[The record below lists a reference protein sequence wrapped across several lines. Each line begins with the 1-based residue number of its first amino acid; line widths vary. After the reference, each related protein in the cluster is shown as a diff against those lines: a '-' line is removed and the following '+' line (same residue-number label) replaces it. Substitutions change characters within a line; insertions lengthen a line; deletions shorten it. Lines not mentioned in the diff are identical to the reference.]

1 MNSLELLE
9 KILNDLL
16 KRKEHLESIRLDY
29 AFKDKI
35 GLALSENTVYILN
48 IKKMIKEVSE
58 KNEAVN
64 KNTAIYW
71 NTTDNEIRG
80 Y

>member
-16 KRKEHLESIRLDY
+16 KRKEYLESIRLDY

-35 GLALSENTVYILN
+35 GMVLSENTVYILN
-48 IKKMIKEVSE
+48 IKRMIKEVSE

-64 KNTAIYW
+64 KNTGIYW